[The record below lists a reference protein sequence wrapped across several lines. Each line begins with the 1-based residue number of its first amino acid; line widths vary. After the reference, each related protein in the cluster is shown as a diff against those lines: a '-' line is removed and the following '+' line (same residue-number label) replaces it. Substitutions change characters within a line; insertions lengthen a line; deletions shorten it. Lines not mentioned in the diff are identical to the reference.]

1 MKISVIAFSKMSSE
15 RPHPFIPFGS
25 KDQFFSMSYVPQG
38 IEKWFSIWCGID
50 IHYSYSH
57 LNQIFAFFENIIIH
71 FSWSTYSFKW
81 MEFAY
86 WRTTTRPSLFKWIN
100 ITISIFADDRTHT
113 SNQNTSIWTCYPS
126 ATAFQFVTH
135 IILLFAVNT
144 SMCVY
149 KTWIRRIVCCA
160 CMSLLFPFISYVMNK
175 RRIGRKKKKI
185 VCVNNLFHDSN
196 NDT

>member
-1 MKISVIAFSKMSSE
+1 MWNRHSLFLFSFESNICIFRKYNNTFFVI
-15 RPHPFIPFGS
+15 
-25 KDQFFSMSYVPQG
+25 DV
-38 IEKWFSIWCGID
+38 
-50 IHYSYSH
+50 
-57 LNQIFAFFENIIIH
+57 
-71 FSWSTYSFKW
+71 YSFKW

-86 WRTTTRPSLFKWIN
+86 WRTTTRPSLFNWIN

-113 SNQNTSIWTCYPS
+113 SNQNTSIWTCCPS
-126 ATAFQFVTH
+126 ATGFQFVTH